1 MAAVLE
7 VHGLEKSFGAVAAA
21 RDVNVAVEE
30 GETVGVIGANGA
42 GKTTFVNMVTGYL
55 APDRGA
61 IEFMGRSILGHSVR
75 AIARMGLCRS
85 FQVPQVF
92 LSETVFDNLMMAY
105 GVAEEDGP
113 GLLAPLAAD
122 RRAARVDAHLA
133 RYRITE
139 YRDVAGSALPQGVR
153 KLLDIAM
160 ATVRRPRLLM
170 LDEPTSGI
178 SAEEKFGVMD
188 ILMQALREERTTV
201 LFIEH
206 DMEIVERYVERV
218 LAFYQG
224 AIICDAPTR
233 QALGDESVR
242 EYVLGRER
250 HAETEAPAAAPR
262 PAPSEGERP
271 VLSVSGLD
279 VRIGATPI
287 LRGVRLSVPSGS
299 MCGLI
304 GRNGAGKTTLMRAVM
319 GALPVRRGAMELGDV
334 DLTATPAHGRAHL
347 GIGFMPEDR
356 RLVPDL
362 TAEENILL
370 PVWATGAGDVR
381 QRLQWIYRLMPEVE
395 EFRRRGATTLSGGQQ
410 KYVAFARAL
419 MRGTRL
425 LLLDEPSE
433 GIAPIFA
440 HRMVE
445 ILDDLKREGA
455 SVLVAESNDVHIAG
469 LLDRTFVIERGSIV
483 EDR

>member
-122 RRAARVDAHLA
+122 RRAARVEAHLA

-250 HAETEAPAAAPR
+250 HAETEAQAAPR
-262 PAPSEGERP
+262 PAPSEGGRP
-271 VLSVSGLD
+271 VLSVSGLN